1 MSKQNNYFDERNLKT
16 YERFEKIVEEDLP
29 YFCIEFFN
37 AIDTQTTYLTKLN
50 YAMDLAIFFDFLIH
64 KHKDFK
70 GLLPIDIEIEQ
81 LNSIAATD
89 IEYFLRYLSFYK
101 YKGVQRKNS
110 DRSKA
115 RKLSTIKSL
124 FSHFYSRDKLKENV
138 TTKVKS
144 PKIRSKPIIR
154 LEDNEVNQLLKNIES
169 ENALNSKFQ
178 NSYNKK
184 LSFRDYTIIT
194 LILNTGIRI
203 SECVGLDIDDIDLS
217 NNSFSVTRK
226 GGNIA
231 QLYYSNDI
239 KDLLELYLEHRNNV
253 IAKNREIDPKD
264 ANALFISL
272 QGKRLGVRSIQNI
285 VKKYAKTAAP
295 LKNIS
300 PHKLRA
306 TFGTALYNATGD
318 IYVVAEVLGHKDIN
332 TTKEYYAATSEKIK
346 KDAVSSFSYE
356 KNN

>member
-1 MSKQNNYFDERNLKT
+1 MNNKPNNYFDERDLNT
-16 YERFEKIVEEDLP
+16 YKKFEKIVENELP

-50 YAMDLAIFFDFLIH
+50 YAMDLAIFFDFLIS
-64 KHKDFK
+64 KHKNFK
-70 GLLPIDIEIEQ
+70 DLSPIDIEIEH
-81 LNSIAATD
+81 LNTIRVTD
-89 IEYFLRYLSFYK
+89 IEYFLRYLSFYN
-101 YKGVQRKNS
+101 YKGVSRKNKDS
-110 DRSKA
+110 SKA
-115 RKLSTIKSL
+115 RKLSTVKAL

-144 PKIRSKPIIR
+144 PKIRTKPIIR
-154 LEDNEVNQLLKNIES
+154 LENSEVKQLLKNIEN
-169 ENALNSKFQ
+169 ENAFETEFQ
-178 NSYNKK
+178 NAYNKK
-184 LSFRDYTIIT
+184 ISFRDYTIIN

-203 SECVGLDIDDIDLS
+203 SECVGLDINDFDLA
-217 NNSFSVTRK
+217 NNSFSITRK

-231 QLYYSNDI
+231 QLYYSDEI
-239 KDLLELYLEHRNNV
+239 KELLELYLEYRLNKV
-253 IAKNREIDPKD
+253 PKEININDKH

-272 QGKRLGVRSIQNI
+272 KGCRLGVRSIQNI

-346 KDAVSSFSYE
+346 KTAVSSFSYKKE
-356 KNN
+356 

>member
-1 MSKQNNYFDERNLKT
+1 MIIDKIIMLCPSKITIWWKKFKNLWKVWKSLK
-16 YERFEKIVEEDLP
+16 KIYPIFVSSS
-29 YFCIEFFN
+29 FN

-203 SECVGLDIDDIDLS
+203 SECVGLDIDDIDL
-217 NNSFSVTRK
+217 
-226 GGNIA
+226 A
-231 QLYYSNDI
+231 
-239 KDLLELYLEHRNNV
+239 
-253 IAKNREIDPKD
+253 
-264 ANALFISL
+264 
-272 QGKRLGVRSIQNI
+272 
-285 VKKYAKTAAP
+285 
-295 LKNIS
+295 
-300 PHKLRA
+300 
-306 TFGTALYNATGD
+306 
-318 IYVVAEVLGHKDIN
+318 
-332 TTKEYYAATSEKIK
+332 
-346 KDAVSSFSYE
+346 
-356 KNN
+356 